1 MANRLLVG
9 LCASTAIALCTP
21 AFGVNKCTSPTGAVT
36 FQDAPCAGQGQQ
48 LTVRPASGATPAAG
62 AASANGAKPQTEAQR
77 LENLVQQSQR
87 ERRKWELE
95 NVALPQ
101 TQSALDGH
109 RRACEKKQKELAASQ
124 YAYQQNL
131 YGKTHAAQIAAEMA
145 ASASQCDMKDRELNK
160 QLEVLTKE
168 CSDLGCRK

>member
-1 MANRLLVG
+1 MV
-9 LCASTAIALCTP
+9 
-21 AFGVNKCTSPTGAVT
+21 
-36 FQDAPCAGQGQQ
+36 
-48 LTVRPASGATPAAG
+48 
-62 AASANGAKPQTEAQR
+62 
-77 LENLVQQSQR
+77 
-87 ERRKWELE
+87 
-95 NVALPQ
+95 LPQ

-145 ASASQCDMKDRELNK
+145 ASASQCDMKDRELSK